1 MGVHTSKMTQRVIL
15 SQGVTKHDILQRMGG
30 LRERRR
36 RETKNQ
42 LVDVAFEL
50 FVKRGYNEVTMEQ
63 VARAAG
69 VSRSTVYRRFPTKDD
84 VVLEVPRRW
93 LGAFDDAAADLS
105 DGTSLVE
112 AVSAVTLAVSRHIDA
127 NQSTVRIAYAILE
140 TVPSLQQSGVATAAW
155 LKRFVR
161 LLDRFGE
168 VDVET
173 ARTVAGAYLGAIDA
187 MMQHWAISGGTS
199 SVEASSRRLL
209 QRLEPILSTQD

>member
-1 MGVHTSKMTQRVIL
+1 MGVHMPKMTQRVIL
-15 SQGVTKHDILQRMGG
+15 GQGVTGHDTLQSMAG
-30 LRERRR
+30 LRERRHQ
-36 RETKNQ
+36 ETKNQ

-63 VARAAG
+63 VARVAG

-105 DGTSLVE
+105 DGTPLVE

-155 LKRFVR
+155 LERFVR

-187 MMQHWAISGGTS
+187 MMQHWAITGGTS
-199 SVEASSRRLL
+199 SVEASSRRLI
-209 QRLEPILSTQD
+209 QRLEPILSAQD

>member
-1 MGVHTSKMTQRVIL
+1 MSVHMSKVTQRVIL
-15 SQGVTKHDILQRMGG
+15 SQGVTSHDTLQRMAG
-30 LRERRR
+30 LRERRHQ
-36 RETKNQ
+36 ETKNQ

-105 DGTSLVE
+105 DGTPLVE
-112 AVSAVTLAVSRHIDA
+112 AVSAVILAVSRHIDA

-155 LKRFVR
+155 LERFVR

-187 MMQHWAISGGTS
+187 MMQHWAITGGTS